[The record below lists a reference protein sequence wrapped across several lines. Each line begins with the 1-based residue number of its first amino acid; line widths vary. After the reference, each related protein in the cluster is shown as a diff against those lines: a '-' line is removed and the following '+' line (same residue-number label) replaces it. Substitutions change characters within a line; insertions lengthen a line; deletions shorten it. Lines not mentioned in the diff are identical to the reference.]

1 MKPVKHA
8 FTMILKGY
16 CRGAAKRAE
25 NVVTGETGEMGRE
38 FDPSRK
44 MKYFFCISI

>member
-1 MKPVKHA
+1 
-8 FTMILKGY
+8 MIFKGIFKAAQNLRV
-16 CRGAAKRAE
+16 CRRMR
-25 NVVTGETGEMGRE
+25 ETGEMGRE